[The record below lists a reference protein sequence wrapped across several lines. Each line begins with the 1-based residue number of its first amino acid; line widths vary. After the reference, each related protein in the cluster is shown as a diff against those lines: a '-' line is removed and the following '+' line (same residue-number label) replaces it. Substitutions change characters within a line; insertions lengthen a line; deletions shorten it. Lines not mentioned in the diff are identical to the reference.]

1 MRVFLDTTY
10 LLPVVGIEIDL
21 PDDLLERLFSSD
33 HSFVMNELSLFELFG
48 KASRFMSR
56 DKNAKKRFYIGM
68 ESILSSEIDI
78 KPIFTLDTL
87 SIALEVYEKIKD
99 LPDCPITATALF
111 DSDVMLTE
119 AGDIP
124 KAVDFEVLNLKEFA
138 DRYL

>member
-10 LLPVVGIEIDL
+10 LLPVVGIEIDI
-21 PDDLLERLFSSD
+21 PDDLLERLFSSE
-33 HSFVMNELSLFELFG
+33 HSFVINELSLFELFG

-56 DKNAKKRFYIGM
+56 DKRAKERFYIGM

-78 KPIFTLDTL
+78 KPVFTLDTL
-87 SIALEVYEKIKD
+87 SIALEVYEEIKD

>member
-10 LLPVVGIEIDL
+10 LLPIVGIEIDL

-33 HSFVMNELSLFELFG
+33 HSFVINELSLFELFG

-56 DKNAKKRFYIGM
+56 DKNVKKRFYIGM

-78 KPIFTLDTL
+78 KSIFTLDTL
-87 SIALEVYEKIKD
+87 SIALEVYEEIKD

-124 KAVDFEVLNLKEFA
+124 KAADFEVLNLKEFA